1 LQGKN
6 VKNDNVSKN
15 SWRVKEICTS
25 PQQTFANTTKKMLWD
40 TPEPYGSA
48 NVVKRE
54 PKLVLSLTELGIFRK
69 YRIY

>member
-1 LQGKN
+1 MTNFLKIVGESKKFVPPPNKHLQ
-6 VKNDNVSKN
+6 
-15 SWRVKEICTS
+15 T
-25 PQQTFANTTKKMLWD
+25 PPKKMLWD

-69 YRIY
+69 FIIY